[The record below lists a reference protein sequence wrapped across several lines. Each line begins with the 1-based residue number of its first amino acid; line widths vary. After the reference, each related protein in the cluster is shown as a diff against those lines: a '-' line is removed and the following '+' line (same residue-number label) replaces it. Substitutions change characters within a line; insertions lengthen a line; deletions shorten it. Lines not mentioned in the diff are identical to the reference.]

1 VLECLSCHCHCHG
14 HHRRRVMMS
23 NKQHTVHHHPMH
35 YRQTNSQVRLRIS
48 LSVTFHQKYRIR
60 LSISD
65 HRQPSAT
72 IGMGGRQTAVR
83 TLLKQIRLYVSF
95 DKKVLQNLE
104 FACLSSTSE
113 WAWEDDRRPSA
124 ITGMGGRHTDEFADE
139 FNELSVRQII
149 TMYQMCSIRLS
160 VGSSLMPR
168 GIKTGYIGVVHS
180 ARAKCHLE
188 TNVVGG

>member
-1 VLECLSCHCHCHG
+1 MLECLSCHCHCHG

-83 TLLKQIRLYVSF
+83 TLLKQIRLSVSF
-95 DKKVLQNLE
+95 DKYRIQNSPVCPLH
-104 FACLSSTSE
+104 
-113 WAWEDDRRPSA
+113 RN
-124 ITGMGGRHTDEFADE
+124 GYGRMTD
-139 FNELSVRQII
+139 VRQQSPAWVEDIQ
-149 TMYQMCSIRLS
+149 TIR
-160 VGSSLMPR
+160 
-168 GIKTGYIGVVHS
+168 
-180 ARAKCHLE
+180 
-188 TNVVGG
+188 

>member
-1 VLECLSCHCHCHG
+1 M
-14 HHRRRVMMS
+14 MMS

-124 ITGMGGRHTDEFADE
+124 ITGMGGRHTDDSLMSST
-139 FNELSVRQII
+139 NCLSVKLLQCI
-149 TMYQMCSIRLS
+149 MYSFVCLS
-160 VGSSLMPR
+160 AAAS
-168 GIKTGYIGVVHS
+168 
-180 ARAKCHLE
+180 CHVE
-188 TNVVGG
+188 